1 MGITNKFVERGRKM
15 GKLFSI
21 GEVLI
26 DFIPLEKGKALK
38 DVISFERAP
47 GGAPANVAAAVAKY
61 GGSSSM
67 ITKLGVDAFGDFL
80 VEKLVEVGVETD
92 KISRTSEANT
102 GLAFVSLRIDG
113 ERDFSFYRNPSADLL
128 LDETEINEEWFSM
141 GDILHF
147 CSVDLVESPMK
158 RAHTKAI
165 RAMKAKGGLV
175 SFDPNVRL
183 PLWKDAEEC
192 KNAILSFI
200 PEAHIVKISDEELE
214 FISGISDEEN
224 AISSLFKGD
233 VKAIIYTK
241 GAHGAELYVNGKKFD
256 SQGFKANVQD
266 TTGAGDAF
274 IGGFL
279 YKLLES
285 NTSREEIEHLLESKA
300 EEFLTFA
307 NASGALTT
315 EGKGAISALPTLEE
329 IQKLMNK

>member
-1 MGITNKFVERGRKM
+1 M

-80 VEKLVEVGVETD
+80 VEKLVEAGVETN

-102 GLAFVSLRIDG
+102 GLAFVSLRLDG

-128 LDETEINEEWFSM
+128 LDETEINEEWFSKR
-141 GDILHF
+141 DILHY

-158 RAHTKAI
+158 SAHAKAI

-183 PLWKDAEEC
+183 PLWKSAEDC
-192 KNAILSFI
+192 RNTILSFI
-200 PEAHIVKISDEELE
+200 PESHIVKISDEELE
-214 FISGISDEEN
+214 FITGISDEEN

-241 GAHGAELYVNGKKFD
+241 GARGAELYVNGKKFD
-256 SQGFKANVQD
+256 SQGFKADVQD

-285 NTSREEIEHLLESKA
+285 NASFEELEYLLETKA

-315 EGKGAISALPTLEE
+315 EGKGAISALPTIEE
-329 IQKLMNK
+329 IHKLMNK